1 MGPRAYSKKA
11 PRSMISPRMRCLER
25 MGEISPGL
33 LSCHFIIYQIAC
45 SANHTHSSSSKRI
58 HHIRKD
64 ESVRNFLSPQ
74 SQRIPRSVRSY
85 ISGIQSMREKESY
98 LNPRISTIPKCSNSS
113 EVVQLRRSPRNIM
126 DTSKVTRTKY
136 CPLSKP

>member
-1 MGPRAYSKKA
+1 MVTRANSEKA
-11 PRSMISPRMRCLER
+11 PRSRVSPRRRCLQM

-33 LSCHFIIYQIAC
+33 LSCHSIIYQIVC
-45 SANHTHSSSSKRI
+45 SANHTHSFSSKKI

-98 LNPRISTIPKCSNSS
+98 LNPQISTIPKCSNSS
-113 EVVQLRRSPRNIM
+113 EVVQLPRNRRNIM
-126 DTSKVTRTKY
+126 DTSKVTRTRY
-136 CPLSKP
+136 CPR